1 MTETQITKWQDVPIT
16 NNFMFSKVLS
26 DKQLCGE
33 FLEVMLD
40 IRIDH
45 LEESNAEVTRRVDP
59 YSKGVRFDVYVKDSG
74 RIFDV
79 EMQMKDTLE
88 LPKRAR
94 YYQSVCDT
102 DSLDAGQFYSE
113 LKESYVIFLCPSDL
127 FGKGL
132 SRYTFENTCL
142 EDRNVKLEDKTH
154 KIFFNFNAYTRE
166 LNKNRRSVLQY
177 LAEGKAQST
186 LAARLNKKLKEA
198 KVNVKWRAEY
208 MTLEMELIGREK
220 VGRKIGLEEGI
231 AIGTEQGEHAKAVA
245 VAKNLIKMGLSVQQ
259 VSEAT
264 GLSVDEINN
273 K

>member
-16 NNFMFSKVLS
+16 NNFMFSKVL
-26 DKQLCGE
+26 
-33 FLEVMLD
+33 
-40 IRIDH
+40 
-45 LEESNAEVTRRVDP
+45 
-59 YSKGVRFDVYVKDSG
+59 
-74 RIFDV
+74 
-79 EMQMKDTLE
+79 
-88 LPKRAR
+88 
-94 YYQSVCDT
+94 CDT